1 MIKRFLIA
9 LLLIVPLISE
19 AQTSGVDTLRWSVSG
34 FRDLNTSADV
44 VSASEFL
51 ISGSGKIKWIQDGG
65 NFVIDW
71 NITSVVGTWADI
83 DEVGSQTYHFADERV
98 QGALIASR
106 TSTGL
111 SMELSMTGGPSP
123 FHLRFSV
130 ANVQQE

>member
-65 NFVIDW
+65 NFVNPGW
-71 NITSVVGTWADI
+71 GK
-83 DEVGSQTYHFADERV
+83 
-98 QGALIASR
+98 
-106 TSTGL
+106 
-111 SMELSMTGGPSP
+111 
-123 FHLRFSV
+123 LRHRLEYYFGCWYMGRYR
-130 ANVQQE
+130 